1 MSTNDILRKY
11 LDILN
16 ESDATTAAAPVTDN
30 PADQI
35 TYAPPTGKGSIK
47 KVIEAVKEF
56 QEEVGIAPDGVI
68 TPRTLA
74 EILSQSGAMGKEE
87 MEKLKAGTEQQPAAT
102 EQEPAVVAEG
112 IEGRGKHDMLSDKAA
127 LHLGF
132 AHGLMGEAHQCAHP
146 VGSSAHSHYAHGHQE
161 GLKECGLLGGGS
173 TMPAAPAQPAF

>member
-16 ESDATTAAAPVTDN
+16 ESDAAPAAAPVTDN
-30 PADQI
+30 PSDQI

-56 QEEVGIAPDGVI
+56 QQEVGIEADGVI

-74 EILSQSGAMGKEE
+74 EILSQSGSMGKEE
-87 MEKLKAGTEQQPAAT
+87 MEKLQAPAEQDTE
-102 EQEPAVVAEG
+102 VVAEG
-112 IEGRGKHDMLSDKAA
+112 IEGRGKHDMLADKAA

-146 VGSSAHSHYAHGHQE
+146 VGTSAHSHYAHGHQE
-161 GLKECGLLGGGS
+161 GLKECGVLGGAS
-173 TMPAAPAQPAF
+173 PTMPAAPAQAAF

>member
-16 ESDATTAAAPVTDN
+16 ESDAAPAVAPVTDN

-35 TYAPPTGKGSIK
+35 TYAPPAGNGSIK

-87 MEKLKAGTEQQPAAT
+87 MEKLKAAPAEQD
-102 EQEPAVVAEG
+102 PAVVAEG
-112 IEGRGKHDMLSDKAA
+112 IEGRGKHDMLADKAA

-161 GLKECGLLGGGS
+161 GLKECGAIPGGAS
-173 TMPAAPAQPAF
+173 PTMPSAPAQAAF